1 MISTPERFDNTW
13 RIERGGILSK
23 VWSSVNSFFK
33 WRFRSWCRLCCLSS
47 LLLRE
52 WQFRLQARQILG
64 NLQFWMC
71 FLLVAK
77 ETRLLCFNWLAHNE
91 ASLLNQ
97 FESTWKRLQWIVRRI
112 SRQWWNLPLLGKISE
127 SVVNF
132 DWKDEILWCEYSNE
146 TSSTVL
152 LLSVMCYLEFWK
164 WNFELFL
171 KFYFDHC
178 ATTTQ
183 DSIITCILK

>member
-1 MISTPERFDNTW
+1 MTF
-13 RIERGGILSK
+13 SK
-23 VWSSVNSFFK
+23 
-33 WRFRSWCRLCCLSS
+33 LLPS
-47 LLLRE
+47 LLLKLAAVAQIVVSATSE
-52 WQFRLQARQILG
+52 ARQILS

-77 ETRLLCFNWLAHNE
+77 ETRLLCFDWLAQNG

-97 FESTWKRLQWIVRRI
+97 FGSTWKRLQWIVRRI

-152 LLSVMCYLEFWK
+152 LLSVMWYLVFWK

-171 KFYFDHC
+171 KFYFEHC
-178 ATTTQ
+178 ATTTG
-183 DSIITCILK
+183 SILMVTYLILSRYQQLELHAK